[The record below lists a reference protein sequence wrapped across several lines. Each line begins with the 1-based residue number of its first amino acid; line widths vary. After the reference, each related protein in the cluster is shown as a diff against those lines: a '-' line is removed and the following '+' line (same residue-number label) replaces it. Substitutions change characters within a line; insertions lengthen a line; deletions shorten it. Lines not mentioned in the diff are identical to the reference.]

1 MRFVSRLNKHGT
13 WDVLDTKNLII
24 CPFHYH
30 SSVDSDRVAR
40 DFNDGSDNP
49 ADYGWDNP
57 DGTGTKF
64 VD

>member
-1 MRFVSRLNKHGT
+1 MRFVSRLNSRGT

-24 CPFHYH
+24 CPFEYH
-30 SSVDSDRVAR
+30 SPVDSDRVAR
-40 DFNDGSDNP
+40 DFNEGSDNP

>member
-1 MRFVSRLNKHGT
+1 MRFVSRLNSCGT

-24 CPFHYH
+24 CPFYYP
-30 SSVDSDRVAR
+30 SRVDSDRVAR
-40 DFNDGSDNP
+40 DFNEGSDNP

-57 DGTGTKF
+57 DGTDAKF